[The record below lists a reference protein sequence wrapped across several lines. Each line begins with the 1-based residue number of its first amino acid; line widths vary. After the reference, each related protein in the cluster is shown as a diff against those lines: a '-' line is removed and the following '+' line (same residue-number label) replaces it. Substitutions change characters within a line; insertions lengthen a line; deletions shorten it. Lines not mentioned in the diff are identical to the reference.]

1 MIYTP
6 ENYFRCHGKHYEV
19 NKMNKMNN
27 EWNQTTVEKIIVLM
41 EEIAVLESRFE
52 DHDTGNLRTAVSVL
66 KNRVLELKDRV
77 HG

>member
-1 MIYTP
+1 
-6 ENYFRCHGKHYEV
+6 
-19 NKMNKMNN
+19 MNN

-52 DHDTGNLRTAVSVL
+52 DHNTENLRTSVSVL
-66 KNRVLELKDRV
+66 KNRVLELKDRI

>member
-1 MIYTP
+1 M
-6 ENYFRCHGKHYEV
+6 
-19 NKMNKMNN
+19 NKVNKMNN

-52 DHDTGNLRTAVSVL
+52 DHDTGNLRTAVSVM

>member
-1 MIYTP
+1 M
-6 ENYFRCHGKHYEV
+6 
-19 NKMNKMNN
+19 NKVNKMNN

-52 DHDTGNLRTAVSVL
+52 DHNTENLRTAVSVL

>member
-1 MIYTP
+1 
-6 ENYFRCHGKHYEV
+6 
-19 NKMNKMNN
+19 MNN

-52 DHDTGNLRTAVSVL
+52 DHNTGNLRTAVSVL

>member
-1 MIYTP
+1 M
-6 ENYFRCHGKHYEV
+6 
-19 NKMNKMNN
+19 NKVNKMNN

-41 EEIAVLESRFE
+41 EEIAVLESQFE

>member
-1 MIYTP
+1 M
-6 ENYFRCHGKHYEV
+6 
-19 NKMNKMNN
+19 NKVNKMNN

-66 KNRVLELKDRV
+66 KNRLLELKDRV